1 VTTFSVWAPAAGKA
15 EVEVAGQRYP
25 MSQEAGTRP
34 GWWSADVPDVTAD
47 TDYGFRLDG
56 GEILPDPRSLRQPFG
71 INGLSRTYDH
81 SAFSWTDLS
90 WRGAALPGSV
100 IYELHVGTFTA
111 EGTFDAALGRLDHL
125 DDLGVHA
132 VELMPVAAFPGR
144 HGWGYDVINLWAVH
158 EPYGGPDGLKR
169 FVDACHARGLA
180 VLLDV
185 VYNHVGIGNRL
196 DAFGPYFTDAHVTP
210 WGPAVNLDQP
220 GSDEVR
226 AFLIGNALMWL
237 RDYHLDG
244 LRLDAVHAMEDHR
257 ALHFLEELAA
267 EVQALAALLN
277 RELVLVAESDANDP
291 RLVTSREAGGYGLA
305 AQWSDDFHHAVH
317 AAITGE
323 RQGYYSDFGSMAALA
338 KTCTKVFFHD
348 GTWSAFRGRTH
359 GRQVDVFRVPAYRFL
374 GYLQDHD
381 QVGNRATGDRI
392 SATLPADLV
401 KVGAG
406 LVLTGPFTP
415 MLFMGEEW
423 GTDTP
428 WQYFTDHI
436 DPGLASVIGV
446 GRKAE
451 FAAYGWDA
459 ADVPDPQDE
468 GTFLRSKLDWAQ
480 IDRKPY
486 LGMLA
491 WYRELIALRRA
502 RPELTDPRLDRVTA
516 DFDEDA
522 RWLLV
527 RRERLRIAANLGAAA
542 VRLPLG
548 QPGIDVLAASGPG
561 IVIQHD
567 TVTIPPAVFA
577 VIETGADGVLCKSSR
592 YSTLAAPPWLEPAW
606 RSVSLPLVRH
616 EYHGRSLP
624 GQKPAWASANA
635 VPRESLP
642 TCDRFV
648 AAEPR
653 LTGRP

>member
-1 VTTFSVWAPAAGKA
+1 VTTFSVWAPAAA
-15 EVEVAGQRYP
+15 RVEVEVAGQRYP
-25 MSQEAGTRP
+25 MVRDAAGTWP
-34 GWWSADVPDVTAD
+34 GWWSADVPDVAAGI
-47 TDYGFRLDG
+47 DYGFRLDD
-56 GEILPDPRSLRQPFG
+56 GELLPDPRSLRQPFG
-71 INGLSRTYDH
+71 INGPSRTYDH
-81 SAFSWTDLS
+81 AAFPWTDRS
-90 WRGAALPGSV
+90 WRGGPLHGSV
-100 IYELHVGTFTA
+100 IYELHTGTFTP
-111 EGTFDAALGRLDHL
+111 EGTFDAAIGRLDHL
-125 DDLGVHA
+125 RRLGVHT

-144 HGWGYDVINLWAVH
+144 HGWGYDGINLWAVH

-185 VYNHVGIGNRL
+185 VYNHVGVGNRL
-196 DAFGPYFTDAHVTP
+196 GDFGPYFTTAHVTP

-237 RDYHLDG
+237 HDYHLDG
-244 LRLDAVHAMEDHR
+244 LRLDAVHALEDHR
-257 ALHFLEELAA
+257 ALNFLEELAA

-291 RLVTSREAGGYGLA
+291 RLVTSREAGGYGLT

-323 RQGYYSDFGSMAALA
+323 RQGYYCDFGSMAALA
-338 KTCTKVFFHD
+338 KTYTKVFFHD
-348 GTWSAFRGRTH
+348 GIWSAFRGRTH
-359 GRQVDVFRVPAYRFL
+359 GRQVDVFRLPAHRFL

-392 SATLPADLV
+392 AATLPPELV

-406 LVLTGPFTP
+406 LVLTAPFTP

-423 GTDTP
+423 GADTP

-436 DPGLASVIGV
+436 DPGLAKAVAE

-451 FAAYGWDA
+451 FATHGWAA

-468 GTFLRSKLDWAQ
+468 ATFLRSKLDWTQ
-480 IDRKPY
+480 LDREPY
-486 LGMLA
+486 LGLLA

-522 RWLLV
+522 RWIMV
-527 RRERLRIAANLGAAA
+527 RRGRLRIAANLGPEPA
-542 VRLPLG
+542 RLALG
-548 QPGIDVLAASGPG
+548 QPGTGVLAASSPG
-561 IVIQHD
+561 VMIQQD
-567 TVTIPPAVFA
+567 TVTIPPAAFA
-577 VIETGADGVLCKSSR
+577 VIETRGPGPGTPGA
-592 YSTLAAPPWLEPAW
+592 
-606 RSVSLPLVRH
+606 
-616 EYHGRSLP
+616 
-624 GQKPAWASANA
+624 
-635 VPRESLP
+635 
-642 TCDRFV
+642 
-648 AAEPR
+648 
-653 LTGRP
+653 